1 LPDLVKDLGYNKEE
15 IEAPNDKRECYQFK
29 GGEDAGLKRVKEY
42 IWDSKSV
49 GNYATTRN

>member
-1 LPDLVKDLGYNKEE
+1 MPELVKDLGYSKEE
-15 IEAPNDKRECYQFK
+15 VEAPNDKRECYTFK

-42 IWDSKSV
+42 LWDTKSV